1 MKPIVSALN
10 AQFGVDAVGKRIF
23 MRLHTQ
29 GVLQWHESRDPVYV
43 EA

>member
-10 AQFGVDAVGKRIF
+10 AQFGVDAVGKRF
-23 MRLHTQ
+23 LRLHTQ